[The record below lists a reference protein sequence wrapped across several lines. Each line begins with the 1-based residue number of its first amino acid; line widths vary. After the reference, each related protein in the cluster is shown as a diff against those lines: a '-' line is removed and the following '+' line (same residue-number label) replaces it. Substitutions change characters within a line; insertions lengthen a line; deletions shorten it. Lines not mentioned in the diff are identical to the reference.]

1 MVFELLLFFNCISL
15 RISQECLY
23 LLCILFL
30 LNINIIFTNNNSTFI
45 QITIFVSI
53 VRYRNFNYRCNKRTN
68 KELLIVKKK

>member
-1 MVFELLLFFNCISL
+1 MVFELLLFFNCIAL

-45 QITIFVSI
+45 QITIVDI
-53 VRYRNFNYRCNKRTN
+53 LV
-68 KELLIVKKK
+68 